1 MHDGDRHEHWT
12 SPLGRGLPVPSRHV
26 RLSSRTWTELAAD
39 RPPLVCVPVGS
50 CEQHGPHLP
59 LDTDTVIA
67 QALAGALAE
76 RRPDVVVGPT
86 LAITASGEHAAFPG
100 TLSIGTAALTNV
112 LIELAR
118 SADWA
123 VGLVLVNGHG
133 GNRHAVD
140 AAIGTI
146 AAEGRAAL
154 AWWPSIPDGD
164 AHAGLTETALMLAL
178 DPTAVRLERAAAGS
192 TEPIERLA
200 DRLRTEGVRAVSPNG
215 VLGDPAGATV
225 EHGRRLLAALVD
237 DLTAAVGAWRP

>member
-1 MHDGDRHEHWT
+1 MRLT
-12 SPLGRGLPVPSRHV
+12 SQ
-26 RLSSRTWTELAAD
+26 TWTD
-39 RPPLVCVPVGS
+39 LVDEAPSVICIPVGS

-59 LDTDTVIA
+59 LDTDTVVA
-67 QALAGALAE
+67 EALAAGLAE
-76 RRPDVVVGPT
+76 RRARVLVGPSLT
-86 LAITASGEHAAFPG
+86 VTASGEHAGFPG
-100 TLSIGTAALTNV
+100 TLSIGSSV
-112 LIELAR
+112 LADVLVELAR

-123 VGLVLVNGHG
+123 AGLVLVNGHG

-215 VLGDPAGATV
+215 VLGDPAGATAP
-225 EHGRRLLAALVD
+225 EGAGIFDAMAQRLLAQARRLLDA
-237 DLTAAVGAWRP
+237 G